1 MVTDNII
8 MSATQYRVVIQS
20 MFHAFDDHWPSDD
33 EIASWVDSLASIV
46 DAGGSIQAMQVYTV
60 ACTPADASVTPLS
73 PERLRWI
80 AEQAQEKGLN
90 ARVY

>member
-1 MVTDNII
+1 MPSRSHHMMESNRAAG
-8 MSATQYRVVIQS
+8 ATVAIEVGHS
-20 MFHAFDDHWPSDD
+20 DTCHANGLDTKAHL
-33 EIASWVDSLASIV
+33 ASLASIV
-46 DAGGSIQAMQVYTV
+46 DAGGSIQAMQV
-60 ACTPADASVTPLS
+60 CTPADASVTALS